1 MAKTGKNIT
10 FSFGATAYLC
20 LRTLNISGSAST
32 STSECSTASG
42 NTTTT
47 NFVNGENYTVSTTL
61 VLTDGAAGVTLLNA
75 LDVGTTGALI
85 AYPHGD
91 YVGAIE
97 YTWAN
102 ATVSTVGLPSTL
114 NDAMTY
120 DITFLC
126 DGAPTIAAQTA

>member
-10 FSFGATAYLC
+10 FIFGGVSYLC

-61 VLTDGAAGVTLLNA
+61 VLPEDAAGITILGA
-75 LDVGTTGALI
+75 LDVGTTGALV
-85 AYPHGD
+85 AYPHGN
-91 YVGAIE
+91 YVPAIE
-97 YTWAN
+97 YTWTN
-102 ATVSTVGLPSTL
+102 ATVSTIGLPSTL
-114 NDAMTY
+114 NDAVTY
-120 DITFLC
+120 DVSFLC
-126 DGAPTIAAQTA
+126 DGAPVIAAQA